1 MLKPSDFNNAVPQFQ
16 NGNYASNPI
25 NPQYVEEPSSTDYN
39 RGTEPLQ
46 TLPAQWWNWFMNKFT
61 SRFNKVNIYVKNLFN
76 ELAQLLSLVNVTPD
90 GTEGAVTDGQLK
102 NAFKELYPDYINTKL
117 ALKSTYV
124 KKTQKVNNH
133 ALSGDV
139 TVTKS
144 DVGLG
149 NVPNVS
155 TNDQTPTYTE
165 ASTLT
170 ALSSGEKLSI
180 AFGKLAKAVSSLIS
194 HIANVSNP
202 HSVTKAQVGLGSV
215 VNTGDSA
222 TPVENGTTKFTTG
235 GAYTLKKD
243 LTDIAESLPTDAV
256 LHYSFDEVPD
266 YPDGTT
272 DLLIQSFTSDTSWTV
287 PFDIT
292 KSIDNGCLKLT
303 SDGTRNVILVTRA
316 EFYANVLKG
325 KIIKLRAIASSAINC
340 TVQEQRAPDYPRYN
354 LTELSHS
361 GNEYVFCGLMPSD
374 LQTLSYLVFNFSS
387 ASSNNYVLIKSIYI
401 GDGSY
406 STPIIDNANG
416 QNNTANYSGVAVQ
429 GVSGKGLK
437 CLKNNYVDCGNAH
450 LSNNFTFSIWIKPD
464 NADTTQTG
472 EVVYIQDQLMI
483 RNGAPTSTVTTLVL
497 AIYTENNTQLYQS
510 LDSLLEANVWT
521 HLVITKNG
529 TSCKVYF
536 NGTLKRS
543 YTLANDTLRQATGSM
558 LINKS
563 WLSNDRPQSY
573 DDLLIFNRA
582 LTENEVTALYLNKAN
597 TPKYYNINNYILDNP
612 DTTPTQNSTNLVT
625 SGGVY
630 TELAKKANTTYVDT
644 ELAKKV
650 DKTTTVNGH
659 ALSGNVTV
667 TKSDVDLGNVVNT
680 GDSAVPVSGGT
691 TKFTTG
697 GAYNLLTSLA
707 PAFSTS
713 TSYAVGDI
721 ITYNG
726 VLYTCTTAHSAGAW
740 NERHFTICNLN
751 TEFQKPANNIA
762 EDFQINKTYMTGQ
775 LVIYNKELY
784 KHIGIWGDSYSEWDG
799 TKFQKVQMYA
809 NRDNRGTTISRYVFN
824 LSFYG
829 TSRILSLPALCAG
842 SELVIRLDNDDS
854 SSVTARFDAYHNYTL
869 GVAFNHGGHEGISG
883 IQKLTSG
890 QNLTITVQANE
901 YLEVTIN
908 YLKVDGDGIVNSSMF
923 EYPIPSIT
931 KY

>member
-1 MLKPSDFNNAVPQFQ
+1 MLKPSDFNNAVPQFS

-90 GTEGAVTDGQLK
+90 GTESAVTDGQLK

-117 ALKSTYV
+117 ALESTYV

-165 ASTLT
+165 ASSLT

-194 HIANVSNP
+194 HIANDSNP

-266 YPDGTT
+266 YPDGTADVRLIDNNT
-272 DLLIQSFTSDTSWTV
+272 YQIQSMSQKFNSNGGTTFTNNNGYLQITIATAGSSQGAYIPNTYIKNKVIKLKIKVLSLTG
-287 PFDIT
+287 PFSIHNGLGNT
-292 KSIDNGCLKLT
+292 IKSIT
-303 SDGTRNVILVTRA
+303 SAGTYEIVCMGTDST
-316 EFYANVLKG
+316 ANYNNLY
-325 KIIKLRAIASSAINC
+325 IISNYI
-340 TVQEQRAPDYPRYN
+340 
-354 LTELSHS
+354 
-361 GNEYVFCGLMPSD
+361 FD
-374 LQTLSYLVFNFSS
+374 LIVE
-387 ASSNNYVLIKSIYI
+387 AIYI

-406 STPIIDNANG
+406 TTPIIDNANG
-416 QNNTANYSGVAVQ
+416 QWNSTSQSGVAVQ
-429 GVSGKGLK
+429 GVSGKAIQCFNGNGVNIGNFNFNTDFAISLWVNPNDVANESK
-437 CLKNNYVDCGNAH
+437 TIIIKEHVFAFYNGTQNDNVIQYVLVQNGTAV
-450 LSNNFTFSIWIKPD
+450 SQNF
-464 NADTTQTG
+464 
-472 EVVYIQDQLMI
+472 
-483 RNGAPTSTVTTLVL
+483 STRLP
-497 AIYTENNTQLYQS
+497 
-510 LDSLLEANVWT
+510 ANKYT
-521 HLVITKNG
+521 HLVLSKSG
-529 TSCKVYF
+529 TTIKAYVD
-536 NGTLKRS
+536 G
-543 YTLANDTLRQATGSM
+543 TLANTKTLTTSVIDQNSNVLYLGRTDNFGAV
-558 LINKS
+558 KS
-563 WLSNDRPQSY
+563 KF
-573 DDLLIFNRA
+573 DDLLIFDRA
-582 LTENEVTALYLNKAN
+582 LTEDEVIALYLNKAN
-597 TPKYYNINNYILDNP
+597 TPKFYDINNYILDNT
-612 DTTPTQNSTNLVT
+612 DSTPTQNSTNLVT

-667 TKSDVDLGNVVNT
+667 TKGDVDLGNVVNT
-680 GDSAVPVSGGT
+680 GDSATPISGGT

-697 GAYNLLTSLA
+697 GAYTELNKKLDKTSAGDQVTYSLSGNTLTITSLA
-707 PAFSTS
+707 
-713 TSYAVGDI
+713 
-721 ITYNG
+721 
-726 VLYTCTTAHSAGAW
+726 
-740 NERHFTICNLN
+740 
-751 TEFQKPANNIA
+751 
-762 EDFQINKTYMTGQ
+762 
-775 LVIYNKELY
+775 
-784 KHIGIWGDSYSEWDG
+784 
-799 TKFQKVQMYA
+799 
-809 NRDNRGTTISRYVFN
+809 
-824 LSFYG
+824 
-829 TSRILSLPALCAG
+829 
-842 SELVIRLDNDDS
+842 
-854 SSVTARFDAYHNYTL
+854 
-869 GVAFNHGGHEGISG
+869 
-883 IQKLTSG
+883 
-890 QNLTITVQANE
+890 
-901 YLEVTIN
+901 
-908 YLKVDGDGIVNSSMF
+908 
-923 EYPIPSIT
+923 
-931 KY
+931 